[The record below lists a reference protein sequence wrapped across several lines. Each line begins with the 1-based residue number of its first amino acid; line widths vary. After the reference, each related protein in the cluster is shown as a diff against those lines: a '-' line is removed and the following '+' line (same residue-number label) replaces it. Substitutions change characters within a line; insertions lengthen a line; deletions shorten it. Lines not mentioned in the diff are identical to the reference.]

1 MQQVLQAKSSGKCKY
16 IELLISKTTV
26 FFCNVCVL
34 DFIFDYIISN
44 LEVGKD
50 AITDVEIHCK
60 NGVIFGHKLVL
71 ASIST
76 VFHTMFSQDTWDE
89 AITIMMPD
97 FSTAMVYAYFE
108 NMFKHRKLDQ
118 SHELNACFGLNNLKN
133 PVPVSKTEVKVKE
146 EAPFVESDD
155 VDLGMMFE
163 QKVAYGSG
171 WMDYDEKNDTSYLD
185 QFGSDTFDGD
195 YEDDTSNRRK
205 NKKVHKKAGKRG
217 NRGAKD
223 FVWEH
228 FEKTSDELKTCKH
241 CGDVIKETKT
251 IRKMRRHILEN
262 HRENISQ
269 EYKDHLLQV
278 NNIAVDAFDLEE
290 VKKLERQK
298 RQDKEERKRQLL
310 PDEPVIDPETGNML
324 SQDTL
329 KRKKVKREMVKK
341 EPFPDEPVI
350 DPETGMML
358 SKDAL
363 MKDMYIKKGM
373 TMDPKANPKHSPV
386 WEYFVADPNNHAKR
400 VCSICQT
407 SIVYV
412 FKHGFSTSMLKYHL
426 QAHHNLLQEDVK
438 IHICS
443 HCGKSFKKNSL
454 RLLCEDKHNN
464 IFRHTCQLCG
474 KGFNH
479 KPLLDRHMRGHT
491 GETPHQCSEC
501 GKRFREKTQLNVHMR
516 IHTGETP
523 FKKQV
528 AVPPSTPLP
537 PQNTQGLVPDARN
550 QWIPKT
556 NNPLELNK

>member
-1 MQQVLQAKSSGKCKY
+1 MGNQQNVSTPRGEQGVVSACTIRLTETWCKHSLSQVSSLHTNSEAMDQPRRMQQVLQAKSS
-16 IELLISKTTV
+16 
-26 FFCNVCVL
+26 

-44 LEVGKD
+44 LEFGKD

-71 ASIST
+71 ASISS

-97 FSTAMVYAYFE
+97 FSTAMVSAYFE

-171 WMDYDEKNDTSYLD
+171 WMDYDEKNDTSYLE

-195 YEDDTSNRRK
+195 YEDDTSSRRK
-205 NKKVHKKAGKRG
+205 AKKVQKKAGKRG

-298 RQDKEERKRQLL
+298 RIDKEERKRQLL
-310 PDEPVIDPETGNML
+310 
-324 SQDTL
+324 
-329 KRKKVKREMVKK
+329 
-341 EPFPDEPVI
+341 PDEPVI

-373 TMDPKANPKHSPV
+373 TIDPKANPKHSPV

-400 VCSICQT
+400 VCSI
-407 SIVYV
+407 
-412 FKHGFSTSMLKYHL
+412 
-426 QAHHNLLQEDVK
+426 
-438 IHICS
+438 
-443 HCGKSFKKNSL
+443 
-454 RLLCEDKHNN
+454 
-464 IFRHTCQLCG
+464 
-474 KGFNH
+474 
-479 KPLLDRHMRGHT
+479 
-491 GETPHQCSEC
+491 
-501 GKRFREKTQLNVHMR
+501 
-516 IHTGETP
+516 
-523 FKKQV
+523 
-528 AVPPSTPLP
+528 
-537 PQNTQGLVPDARN
+537 
-550 QWIPKT
+550 
-556 NNPLELNK
+556 